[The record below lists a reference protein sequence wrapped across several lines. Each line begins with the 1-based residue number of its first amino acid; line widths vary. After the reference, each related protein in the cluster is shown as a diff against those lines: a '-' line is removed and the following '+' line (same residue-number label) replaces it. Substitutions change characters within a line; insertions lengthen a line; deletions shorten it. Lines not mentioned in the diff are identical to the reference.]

1 MLGDIKGRLAASI
14 GAYDI
19 AIWIRVLGTA
29 LTSVTGFML
38 RPYLVLYLHGKMDGS
53 VLIPMIIVGLPP
65 LCGMIVNLY
74 GGTLS
79 DRYGRKPIMLISL
92 WIQAVCMLGYLFAD
106 QVWQYALVASC
117 MGLGNAMFMP
127 AANAQVADVVP
138 LQERAKV
145 FALLHT
151 ALNVGAAAGPLL
163 GLLMFTWHPEIVFLI
178 CSVTTL
184 LYSALVWW
192 KVPETRPAREQAA
205 QEAAAQHNSGTNS
218 RLPLFRSFGWREHKA
233 LYLITLCA
241 FVTNML
247 YAQVET
253 TFPLHLQTH
262 FDDYKSVLATLL
274 TFNGLVVIA
283 LQMWITKRSEPF
295 PAYAVIGAAYALY
308 ALVALGYGF
317 APWLWLLLGTE
328 FLFTIGEMLV
338 GPQIQKVVSEIAPND
353 KRGWYF
359 SIFGMNWQL
368 GRAVGPVLGGLV
380 MTAFGGEAMFL
391 ALSAAIGV
399 AGIVIVAVV
408 RKATFVHKQAS
419 SVHAQPGRESVTVEG

>member
-1 MLGDIKGRLAASI
+1 MIGDLRGKITASI
-14 GAYDI
+14 RAYDT

-53 VLIPMIIVGLPP
+53 VLVPMLIVGLPP
-65 LCGMIVNLY
+65 LCGLIVNMY

-79 DRYGRKPIMLISL
+79 DRYGRKPIMLVSL
-92 WIQAVCMLGYLFAD
+92 WIQSLCMLGYLLAD
-106 QVWQYALVASC
+106 QVWQYALVASL
-117 MGLGNAMFMP
+117 MGLGNALFMP

-138 LQERAKV
+138 AQERAKV

-163 GLLMFTWHPEIVFLI
+163 GLMMFSWHPEVVFFI
-178 CSVTTL
+178 CAMSTL
-184 LYSALVWW
+184 LYSAFVWW
-192 KVPETRPAREQAA
+192 KVPETRPDRAA
-205 QEAAAQHNSGTNS
+205 SGAAAQLVKGG
-218 RLPLFRSFGWREHKA
+218 RAPRFRGIGWKKHKT

-253 TFPLHLQTH
+253 TFPLHLQSH
-262 FDDYKSVLATLL
+262 FDDYRSVLATLL

-283 LQMWITKRSEPF
+283 LQMWITKRSDPY
-295 PAYAVIGAAYALY
+295 PAYAVIGIAYALY

-317 APWLWLLLGTE
+317 APWLWLLLATE

-338 GPQIQKVVSEIAPND
+338 GPHIQKVISEIAPSD

-359 SIFGMNWQL
+359 SVFGMNWQL
-368 GRAVGPVLGGLV
+368 GRAVGPVLGGVV
-380 MTAFGGEAMFL
+380 MSLYGGEGMFL
-391 ALSAAIGV
+391 ALSAAIAASGV
-399 AGIVIVAVV
+399 MIVGVV

-419 SVHAQPGRESVTVEG
+419 SLHGGAGRESVTVEG